1 MVKIFFFCTIVSF
14 TLVVYGN
21 LLLDL
26 LKKKFNSEDNYSESG
41 LFGIIFTSFIGLFGN
56 FFFPINTIFCNLVL
70 LGAISYYFLKK
81 NFNKNFIYIIL
92 LSSFFSTLLITLNNV
107 NRPDAGLYHLPY
119 ISILNKEKIIIGL
132 SNLDLRFGHT
142 SIIQYVS
149 AIFRN
154 SILGDNGTTIPLA
167 LSATFFLIYITE
179 QLFFYLKKKTISI
192 LIIFLFLILIFS
204 LNGFSNYSSYGN
216 DVPSYIYFFFTII
229 TYINSNTQ
237 NKEIDY
243 HDKKI
248 VLSSIFV
255 IFNKLFFIFILMIPA
270 LIILKKYKDILKK
283 KFFFLLITFFL
294 ILWFLKNIL
303 ISSCILYPVKITCL
317 KNLSWF
323 NNQQIYTTEIQSE
336 AWAKG
341 WIDQDEP
348 KLDFIEYNKN
358 FNWFKTWQKKHLNK
372 IIEKFSFFI
381 VFNIIFIL
389 ILLVKYKKNNIHV
402 FRSKHDHNKIKLILT
417 LNTIGVIFWFLKFPL
432 YRFGTSYLVSFVSIN
447 STLIIY
453 FFSKIKN
460 LNKNLIKN
468 LIYFGFFLFIS
479 INLKRIVNNYN
490 DVYNQYPW
498 PRIYAFTFDN
508 IPEEKIPVKYNEKII
523 YYKSKNECMYTL
535 YSPCTQQENVIN
547 YKEFNSYKIF
557 F

>member
-1 MVKIFFFCTIVSF
+1 
-14 TLVVYGN
+14 
-21 LLLDL
+21 
-26 LKKKFNSEDNYSESG
+26 
-41 LFGIIFTSFIGLFGN
+41 
-56 FFFPINTIFCNLVL
+56 
-70 LGAISYYFLKK
+70 
-81 NFNKNFIYIIL
+81 
-92 LSSFFSTLLITLNNV
+92 
-107 NRPDAGLYHLPY
+107 
-119 ISILNKEKIIIGL
+119 
-132 SNLDLRFGHT
+132 
-142 SIIQYVS
+142 
-149 AIFRN
+149 
-154 SILGDNGTTIPLA
+154 
-167 LSATFFLIYITE
+167 
-179 QLFFYLKKKTISI
+179 
-192 LIIFLFLILIFS
+192 
-204 LNGFSNYSSYGN
+204 
-216 DVPSYIYFFFTII
+216 
-229 TYINSNTQ
+229 
-237 NKEIDY
+237 
-243 HDKKI
+243 
-248 VLSSIFV
+248 
-255 IFNKLFFIFILMIPA
+255 MIPA
-270 LIILKKYKDILKK
+270 LIILKKYKDILKN

-323 NNQQIYTTEIQSE
+323 NNQQIYTTEISSE

-358 FNWFKTWQKKHLNK
+358 FNWFKTWQKKHLKK

-402 FRSKHDHNKIKLILT
+402 FRSKHNHNKIKLILT

-432 YRFGTSYLVSFVSIN
+432 YRYGTAYLVSFVSIN

-479 INLKRIVNNYN
+479 TNLKRIVNNYN